1 MFVAC
6 TDVEVKVGNLQ
17 IMFCGDLG
25 FSSVNVR
32 RKREGEKGENH
43 LRALGKC
50 SSLDFVLNLCESW
63 SCTTRR

>member
-1 MFVAC
+1 MFVVC
-6 TDVEVKVGNLQ
+6 TAVEVKVGNLL

-25 FSSVNVR
+25 FPSVNVR

-43 LRALGKC
+43 LMALGKW

-63 SCTTRR
+63 SCTTKR

>member
-1 MFVAC
+1 MLAVC
-6 TDVEVKVGNLQ
+6 TDVEMKEGNLQ
-17 IMFCGDLG
+17 IMFCGDLD

-43 LRALGKC
+43 LIALGKWN
-50 SSLDFVLNLCESW
+50 SLDFVLNLCESW